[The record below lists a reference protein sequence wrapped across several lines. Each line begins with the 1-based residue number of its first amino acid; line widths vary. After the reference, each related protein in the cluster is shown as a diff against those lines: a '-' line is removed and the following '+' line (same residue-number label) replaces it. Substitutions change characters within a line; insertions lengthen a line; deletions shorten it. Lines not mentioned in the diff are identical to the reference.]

1 MHARVGVPIHMLL
14 FIRPLLRRLALS
26 VAAFTFLVC
35 GAALCAAQSSDISY
49 PAPIFSEEVAGRIVP
64 RDIGDARRTRH
75 FYIFRGTEGDL
86 LIDVEGAEL
95 SGDIDIFTA
104 TTLRPLLKVTLYGGT
119 ATKVSKSVF
128 LRKEETLI
136 LRVEA
141 RAAGD
146 AEGTYRIRFGGS
158 FAPAPAGLAQAPET
172 IAPDTASNA
181 ARKDR
186 NVRRVTS
193 TGARID
199 EPVVEV
205 PSLEAAAPAPTP
217 AESSGARAEGGT
229 PPKREAPRS
238 SRRGRGTRPAPAR
251 SKAPTAGKT
260 PAETAGETTTSG
272 NTADAAATPTTEA
285 AREPDATARPSGT
298 RAPRTPRRRTAPRR
312 STPAARAETAT
323 PSDTTPTESSTPA
336 PAAAASPR
344 LIIVTKDGET
354 LEREMSTVRR
364 VTVENNQVVVVT
376 KDGKTIRQ
384 PMANVLKMSIEP

>member
-1 MHARVGVPIHMLL
+1 MHPS
-14 FIRPLLRRLALS
+14 IRPCLRQSALS

-35 GAALCAAQSSDISY
+35 GAALCAAQSGDISY
-49 PAPIFSEEVAGRIVP
+49 PAPVFSEEVAGRIAP

-86 LIDVEGAEL
+86 IVNVESEEL
-95 SGDIDIFTA
+95 SGDVDVFTSP
-104 TTLRPLLKVTLYGGT
+104 TLRPLLKVTLYGGT

-128 LRKEETLI
+128 LRKDETLI

-158 FAPAPAGLAQAPET
+158 FAPAPAGLAPAPET
-172 IAPDTASNA
+172 VAPDTASST
-181 ARKDR
+181 RKDR

-193 TGARID
+193 TGARIN
-199 EPVVEV
+199 EPVIDV
-205 PSLEAAAPAPTP
+205 PSLEAADAAPTP
-217 AESSGARAEGGT
+217 TPGAASGERAEGSA
-229 PPKREAPRS
+229 PPRREAPRS

-251 SKAPTAGKT
+251 SKAPNAEKS
-260 PAETAGETTTSG
+260 PAETASGTTSSEG
-272 NTADAAATPTTEA
+272 TSAAATPSTEA
-285 AREPDATARPSGT
+285 ARAPEATARPSGT
-298 RAPRTPRRRTAPRR
+298 RTPRTPRRRPSPRR
-312 STPAARAETAT
+312 RAPAERAETTT
-323 PSDTTPTESSTPA
+323 PAESSTPTEGGTPA
-336 PAAAASPR
+336 PAAAAASQR

>member
-1 MHARVGVPIHMLL
+1 MLL
-14 FIRPLLRRLALS
+14 SIRPRLRHLALS
-26 VAAFTFLVC
+26 VVAFSFLVC
-35 GAALCAAQSSDISY
+35 GAALCAAQSSDIAY
-49 PAPIFSEEVAGRIVP
+49 PAPIFSEEVAGRIAP
-64 RDIGDARRTRH
+64 RDMGDARRTRH

-95 SGDIDIFTA
+95 NGDIDIFTA

-141 RAAGD
+141 RAVGD
-146 AEGTYRIRFGGS
+146 AEGTYRIRFSGS

-172 IAPDTASNA
+172 NAPDTASSA

-205 PSLEAAAPAPTP
+205 PSLEAAVPAPTP
-217 AESSGARAEGGT
+217 AEASGKRAEGGT
-229 PPKREAPRS
+229 PPRREAPRS

-251 SKAPTAGKT
+251 SKAPSARKA
-260 PAETAGETTTSG
+260 PAETAGETTNSG
-272 NTADAAATPTTEA
+272 NTADAAATPTTKATPAPE
-285 AREPDATARPSGT
+285 ATARPSGT
-298 RAPRTPRRRTAPRR
+298 RTPRTPRRRTAPRK
-312 STPAARAETAT
+312 STPAERAETT
-323 PSDTTPTESSTPA
+323 PPAGSSTPA
-336 PAAAASPR
+336 PPAASPR